1 TINKLIIKYYEQSRQ
16 DNRGGIE
23 RAGFLRVVSTR
34 GARCHDGRLRSPR
47 RNVRSVHQRSD
58 AGDGHSIDPQRVG
71 RLGRRRTRIMEHIK
85 NEDWAKEVQ
94 LQDMGADRMMNPPR
108 KPLHAIRDNY
118 QGEELDAIERENV
131 GASNQSI

>member
-1 TINKLIIKYYEQSRQ
+1 
-16 DNRGGIE
+16 
-23 RAGFLRVVSTR
+23 
-34 GARCHDGRLRSPR
+34 
-47 RNVRSVHQRSD
+47 
-58 AGDGHSIDPQRVG
+58 
-71 RLGRRRTRIMEHIK
+71 MEHIK

-131 GASNQSI
+131 GASNQSINYHEE